1 MLDGRPRTGDHSA
14 MHRAL
19 WVGGLCGLVSVGC
32 SNNAGSSGATE
43 DGGGSGSSGAGSSGA
58 GSDGGG
64 GSSSGTTGSSSG
76 GSGSGSG
83 GGTSGARSLI
93 GTWDLM
99 TTPTGSSAVSTTV
112 VIGQDSLTVTS
123 PAFTLT
129 AVRTGNSEAYSVNP
143 EGIVLTATQTAASFD
158 AGIVPFNLGGTWAMQ
173 IVQGTSMQATCT
185 LSVSSTEIDGACTYT
200 QGGPFFRFTTTK
212 MSSATSAL
220 GDFGGKW
227 MNAWTWLY
235 QGGGTYTC
243 ELDFLGNGITTC
255 SGTNGGTSRHPLQ
268 GITFTYDGA
277 STASGAAQGWAEY
290 SAMRQ

>member
-1 MLDGRPRTGDHSA
+1 

-19 WVGGLCGLVSVGC
+19 GIGGLCGLVWVGC
-32 SNNAGSSGATE
+32 TNNAGSSGATA

-58 GSDGGG
+58 GSGGAASSG
-64 GSSSGTTGSSSG
+64 GSGGSTSGTTGSSSG

-83 GGTSGARSLI
+83 GGTSGAQSLI

-99 TTPTGSSAVSTTV
+99 TTPTGRGAVSTTV
-112 VIGQDSLTVTS
+112 VVGQDSLTVTS
-123 PAFTLT
+123 PGFTLT
-129 AVRTGNSEAYSVNP
+129 AVRTGSSEAYSVSP
-143 EGIVLTATQTAASFD
+143 EGIVLTAMQTAASFD
-158 AGIVPFNLGGTWAMQ
+158 AGILPFNLGGTWSMQ
-173 IVQGTSMQATCT
+173 IVQGTSIQATCT
-185 LSVSSTEIDGACTYT
+185 LSVSSAEIDGACTYT
-200 QGGPFFRFTTTK
+200 QGGPFFSFTTKK

-235 QGGGTYTC
+235 QGGGNYMC
-243 ELDFLGNGITTC
+243 ELDFLGKGITTC
-255 SGTNGGTSRHPLQ
+255 SGTNGGTSGHSLQ

>member
-1 MLDGRPRTGDHSA
+1 MLDRRPRTGDHSA

-19 WVGGLCGLVSVGC
+19 WIGGLCGLVSVAC
-32 SNNAGSSGATE
+32 TNNAGSSGVTE
-43 DGGGSGSSGAGSSGA
+43 EGGA
-58 GSDGGG
+58 
-64 GSSSGTTGSSSG
+64 GSSSG

-99 TTPTGSSAVSTTV
+99 TTPTGRSAVSTTV

-123 PAFTLT
+123 PDFTLT
-129 AVRTGNSEAYSVNP
+129 AVRTGSSEAYSVNP
-143 EGIVLTATQTAASFD
+143 EGIVLTATQTAASFN

-173 IVQGTSMQATCT
+173 IVQGSSMQATCT
-185 LSVSSTEIDGACTYT
+185 LSVSSAEIDGACTYT
-200 QGGPFFRFTTTK
+200 QGGPFFSFTTKKT
-212 MSSATSAL
+212 SSATSAL

-235 QGGGTYTC
+235 QGGGTYSC
-243 ELDFLGNGITTC
+243 ELDFLENGITTC

-277 STASGAAQGWAEY
+277 SIASGAAQGWAEY